1 MTAVNPD
8 NQEARRQ
15 ELPAEEV
22 AKRLQAIMPQETSS
36 SERTFKVHLT
46 DEELEKM
53 AETALFGPKPSD
65 T

>member
-1 MTAVNPD
+1 MAVVNPD
-8 NQEARRQ
+8 NPEARRQ
-15 ELPAEEV
+15 EVPAEEV
-22 AKRLQAIMPQETSS
+22 AKRLQAIMPQESAS
-36 SERTFKVHLT
+36 SEGTFKVHLT